1 MSLRHTFLALT
12 ATACVST
19 FAGAALAQTP
29 AATPASAPATG
40 AAYTPITSQPSQTI
54 AAVLASSGQFSTL
67 LKAAT
72 ATGLAP
78 VLSNAGSLTVF
89 APTDAAFAALPAGAL
104 DNLMKPEKAADLQ
117 KAVAYHI
124 VNTKILSASAKGHV
138 TKAASAAGPE
148 LYVDGTGDTVKVND
162 ATVIQADVQTSNG
175 VIHVI
180 DKVIMPGFTPPTP
193 PPEAAATTTTTETTA
208 TKSTTTKAARKKK

>member
-1 MSLRHTFLALT
+1 MRLRSTLFALT
-12 ATACVST
+12 ASVCAAA
-19 FAGAALAQTP
+19 FATSVAAQTP
-29 AATPASAPATG
+29 PATAT
-40 AAYTPITSQPSQTI
+40 AAGFTPITAQPTQTI
-54 AAVLASSGQFSTL
+54 AATLASSGQFSTL

-78 VLSNAGSLTVF
+78 VLANPGSLTVF
-89 APTDAAFAALPAGAL
+89 APTDAAFAALPPGAL
-104 DNLMKPEKAADLQ
+104 DDLMKPEKAADLQ

-124 VNTKILSASAKGHV
+124 VNTKILSAAAKGHV

-162 ATVIQADVQTSNG
+162 ATVIQADIQTSNG

-180 DKVIMPGFTPPTP
+180 DKVIMPGFVPPTP
-193 PPEAAATTTTTETTA
+193 PPEPAVTTTTTSE
-208 TKSTTTKAARKKK
+208 TKATSTKVVRKKK